1 MKIGEKIKRLRLIQQ
16 LTQEELAQRSE
27 VTKGF
32 ISQVERDL
40 TSPSVAT
47 FLDILDALGVE
58 PDEFFRHMDEPKIVF
73 TKEDASSFT
82 SESEGYSIEY
92 IVPNAQKNTMEPTL
106 WHIEPKGRSE
116 VLSLYEGQWFAYV
129 LKGNLA
135 VHYGDFIYDV
145 EAEDTVYGNGDREV
159 FFENTGF
166 ESAELI
172 WVSNPPNF

>member
-73 TKEDASSFT
+73 TKEDASSFR

-106 WHIEPKGRSE
+106 WHIEPEGRSE

-129 LKGNLA
+129 LKGKLA
-135 VHYGDFIYDV
+135 VHYGDFVYDV
-145 EAEDTVYGNGDREV
+145 GPKDTVYGNGDREV
-159 FFENTGF
+159 FFENKGSAT
-166 ESAELI
+166 AELI